1 MMEEL
6 NLSRSEPL
14 SIAAKSLSDLNIISS
29 LVQDSILRVGNV
41 SWMPK
46 SRRFAMLLDRFMW
59 EDEKNARIQKR
70 PFQRI
75 QSTLSFEGVLMVK
88 SKNIEKF
95 SDKTL
100 MWLLTI
106 EFPQGRDNSRKYL
119 NLVFAKAGVISLEI
133 ECIEVFLKDVS
144 QPYISRVKNAPNH
157 EDYHE

>member
-1 MMEEL
+1 
-6 NLSRSEPL
+6 
-14 SIAAKSLSDLNIISS
+14 
-29 LVQDSILRVGNV
+29 
-41 SWMPK
+41 
-46 SRRFAMLLDRFMW
+46 MLLDRFMW

-133 ECIEVFLKDVS
+133 EYIEVFLKDVS